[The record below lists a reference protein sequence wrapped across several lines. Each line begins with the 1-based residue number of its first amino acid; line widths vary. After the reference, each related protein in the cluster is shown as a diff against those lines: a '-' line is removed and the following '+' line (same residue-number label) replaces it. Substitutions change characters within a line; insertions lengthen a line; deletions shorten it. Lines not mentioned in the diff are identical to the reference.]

1 LIIFV
6 YLVPLFQIVILS
18 PNSLRPYFLTFIAIS
33 LLQILVFNPKIS
45 FPAYA
50 IIDFI
55 LIFLIV
61 HNLIFLNIP
70 KKFETG
76 LSLLF
81 ICLIFFSKPS
91 LNIDKLFIT
100 DKNETTSHE
109 IYENSFYL
117 KSDFDINLHNVY
129 CYEDNNEKSMI
140 ASLLGIRSS
149 HSKKKETI
157 YSISLEFI
165 SKDGLE
171 YIECKN

>member
-1 LIIFV
+1 
-6 YLVPLFQIVILS
+6 
-18 PNSLRPYFLTFIAIS
+18 
-33 LLQILVFNPKIS
+33 
-45 FPAYA
+45 
-50 IIDFI
+50 
-55 LIFLIV
+55 
-61 HNLIFLNIP
+61 
-70 KKFETG
+70 
-76 LSLLF
+76 
-81 ICLIFFSKPS
+81 